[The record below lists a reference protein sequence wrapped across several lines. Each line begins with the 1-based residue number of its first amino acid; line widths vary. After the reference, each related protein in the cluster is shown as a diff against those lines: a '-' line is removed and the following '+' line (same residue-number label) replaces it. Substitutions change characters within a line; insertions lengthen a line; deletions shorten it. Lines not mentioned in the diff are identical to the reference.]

1 MTESN
6 FPVKLNQINPLPP
19 QRQLVALSDTS
30 ITGHLHF
37 SETALGGQPIW
48 DIFEEEY
55 KLKMKSPILRF
66 VLVELITWGVC
77 EVALNDTSKTKER
90 KIMFY
95 LLSMFDVGV

>member
-1 MTESN
+1 MCTLTESN

-37 SETALGGQPIW
+37 LETALGGQPTW

-55 KLKMKSPILRF
+55 KFKKKSSLFKF
-66 VLVELITWGVC
+66 VQVELITYILPGVS
-77 EVALNDTSKTKER
+77 VRLP
-90 KIMFY
+90 
-95 LLSMFDVGV
+95 

>member
-1 MTESN
+1 M
-6 FPVKLNQINPLPP
+6 
-19 QRQLVALSDTS
+19 
-30 ITGHLHF
+30 
-37 SETALGGQPIW
+37 

-55 KLKMKSPILRF
+55 KLKMKSSILRF
-66 VLVELITWGVC
+66 VLVELITWVVC